1 MRERV
6 SLKIYIHILV
16 RVQYRYMHP
25 EYKLTLP
32 FECEKSSAG
41 RRKYK
46 LPRASFSYGVH
57 WRIQRIEFEGG

>member
-1 MRERV
+1 MHERE

-25 EYKLTLP
+25 DECKLTLP

-41 RRKYK
+41 KT
-46 LPRASFSYGVH
+46 
-57 WRIQRIEFEGG
+57 